1 MTIGTSFFFLCTWLF
16 AFIEFTDYYLDTWI
30 VTTERIISI
39 EQKGLF
45 ERTASELDL
54 ISVQDATAEVHGF
67 LETIFEFGDVL
78 VQTAGEQKRFHFL
91 SVNNPEQIKETVMK
105 LTREAKERMSTRGVV
120 HAQATIQTP
129 VEIKTPSV
137 S

>member
-1 MTIGTSFFFLCTWLF
+1 MVYFLYRERIFITHHYSYFFAVYSGTLFQSGHDPFGTHHDHWHQFLFSVHMAF

-67 LETIFEFGDVL
+67 L
-78 VQTAGEQKRFHFL
+78 
-91 SVNNPEQIKETVMK
+91 
-105 LTREAKERMSTRGVV
+105 
-120 HAQATIQTP
+120 
-129 VEIKTPSV
+129 
-137 S
+137 